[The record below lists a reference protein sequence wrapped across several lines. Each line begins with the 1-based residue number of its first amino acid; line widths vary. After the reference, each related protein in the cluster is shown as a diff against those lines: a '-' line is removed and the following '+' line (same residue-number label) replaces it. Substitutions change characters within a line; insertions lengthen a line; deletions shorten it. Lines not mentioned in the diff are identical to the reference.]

1 MAHTLRGHGLRGRP
15 AGASR
20 GSAGAPGSSVGT
32 VGGAPAGAKNA
43 CHIEESVAFLLDNI
57 DDDATTA
64 TIDTMR
70 CGARR
75 TRRLWSRGTL
85 GVL

>member
-1 MAHTLRGHGLRGRP
+1 MRAAIPIDRGSPAAPTNGAHRGCEGKASGGPAHP
-15 AGASR
+15 AGR
-20 GSAGAPGSSVGT
+20 VGA
-32 VGGAPAGAKNA
+32 VGGHAGAKNA

-75 TRRLWSRGTL
+75 TRR
-85 GVL
+85 

>member
-1 MAHTLRGHGLRGRP
+1 
-15 AGASR
+15 
-20 GSAGAPGSSVGT
+20 
-32 VGGAPAGAKNA
+32 
-43 CHIEESVAFLLDNI
+43 VAFLLDNI

-75 TRRLWSRGTL
+75 TRR
-85 GVL
+85 